1 MRRRPSVPVSVSV
14 SVCLAVLALSCRGA
28 SSPPSP
34 RSPTEP
40 PRSGNGLSVLLI
52 TIDTL
57 RADHLGLYGYRRPTS
72 PHIDAL
78 GRRST
83 VFDRAFTF
91 WPKTRGSF
99 VMMMTGLRPSQNGY
113 GKTHPVL
120 LDFNPTL
127 ASVLKQAGY
136 RTAAVLD
143 NPNLAAQHGY
153 SRGFESYRETWEEP
167 ALATETDRAHAI
179 TDGGI
184 AYLRAARPDQP
195 FFLWLHYVNPHAPY
209 TPPPPFDRKFLDDA
223 ASGPRLAPVLGFHG
237 GVKKEWAV
245 PGKTLGYYVSQYDGE
260 IATVDQEVGRVLD
273 ALAAS
278 PVAAKTAVVLTSDH
292 GESLGEHDY
301 YFDHGED
308 LFDPCL
314 AIPLVVT
321 MPGATG
327 GRRTSEFASTLDL
340 VPTILDAVKVSY
352 PPDLAGT
359 SVLGAV
365 TGAIGPGRERLFAQN
380 DRNLSATF
388 DARYK
393 LVDTPLDDG
402 STRAA
407 LYDRVR
413 DPGETRN
420 VAAGGGEAL
429 RIARRELDLF
439 LDRAQREWAR
449 TRVLVQ
455 GKEGEK
461 PATIEACEKLR
472 ALGYVDHCP

>member
-1 MRRRPSVPVSVSV
+1 M
-14 SVCLAVLALSCRGA
+14 
-28 SSPPSP
+28 
-34 RSPTEP
+34 
-40 PRSGNGLSVLLI
+40 RSGNGLSVLLI

-57 RADHLGLYGYRRPTS
+57 RADHLGLYGYRRATS

-78 GRRST
+78 GRRGT

-127 ASVLKQAGY
+127 ASVLRQAGY

-153 SRGFESYRETWEEP
+153 SSGFESYRETWEEK
-167 ALATETDRAHAI
+167 ALDSEAERAGAI
-179 TDGGI
+179 TEGGI

-223 ASGPRLAPVLGFHG
+223 TSGPRLAPVSGFHG

-260 IATVDQEVGRVLD
+260 IASVDDEVGRVLD
-273 ALAAS
+273 ALGS
-278 PVAAKTAVVLTSDH
+278 TPVAAKTVVMLTSDH

-314 AIPLVVT
+314 AIPLIVT
-321 MPGATG
+321 VPGATG
-327 GRRTSEFASTLDL
+327 GRRSSEFASTLDL

-365 TGAIGPGRERLFAQN
+365 TGGAGPGRERLFAQN

-407 LYDRVR
+407 IYDRVR

-420 VAAGGGEAL
+420 VAASGGEAL

-461 PATIEACEKLR
+461 PATMEACEKLR

>member
-1 MRRRPSVPVSVSV
+1 V
-14 SVCLAVLALSCRGA
+14 
-28 SSPPSP
+28 
-34 RSPTEP
+34 P

-57 RADHLGLYGYRRPTS
+57 RADHLGLYGYHRKTS

-78 GRRST
+78 GQRGT

-99 VMMMTGLRPSQNGY
+99 VMMMTGRRPSQNGY
-113 GKTHPVL
+113 SKEHPVL

-127 ASVLKQAGY
+127 AGVLKQAGY
-136 RTAAVLD
+136 KTTAVVD
-143 NPNLAAQHGY
+143 NPNVAAQHGY
-153 SRGFESYRETWEEP
+153 ARGFERYRETWEEP
-167 ALATETDRAHAI
+167 ALATETDRARAI
-179 TDGGI
+179 SDDGI
-184 AYLRAARPDQP
+184 AYLGAARPDQP

-209 TPPPPFDRKFLDDA
+209 TPPPPFDRAFLDGA
-223 ASGPRLAPVLGFHG
+223 GAGPILPAVSGFHS
-237 GVKKEWAV
+237 GVKKEWAL
-245 PGKTLGYYVSQYDGE
+245 PGKRLGYYVSQYDGE
-260 IATVDQEVGRVLD
+260 IASVDVEVGRVLD

-278 PVAAKTAVVLTSDH
+278 PVAGKTAVVLTSDH

-314 AIPLVVT
+314 AIPLIVT
-321 MPGATG
+321 VPGATA
-327 GRRTSEFASTLDL
+327 GRRSSEFASTLDL

-365 TGAIGPGRERLFAQN
+365 TGGAGPGRERLFAQN

-388 DARYK
+388 DARFK

-402 STRAA
+402 GTRSA
-407 LYDRVR
+407 LYDRER
-413 DPGETRN
+413 DAGETRN
-420 VAAGGGEAL
+420 VAASGGEAL

-461 PATIEACEKLR
+461 PATMEACEKLR

>member
-1 MRRRPSVPVSVSV
+1 MRRASVSVSVSV
-14 SVCLAVLALSCRGA
+14 SVCLAVLALSCRGD
-28 SSPPSP
+28 SGLPSP
-34 RSPTEP
+34 RPPTAP

-57 RADHLGLYGYRRPTS
+57 RPDHLGLYGYRRATS

-78 GRRST
+78 GQHGT

-99 VMMMTGLRPSQNGY
+99 VMMMTGRRPSQNGY
-113 GKTHPVL
+113 SKTHPIL

-127 ASVLKQAGY
+127 AAVLKQAGY

-143 NPNLAAQHGY
+143 NPNLAAQYGY
-153 SRGFESYRETWEEP
+153 ARGFERYRETWEEP
-167 ALATETDRAHAI
+167 ALATETDRARAI

-184 AYLRAARPDQP
+184 AYLREARPDQP

-209 TPPPPFDRKFLDDA
+209 TPPAPFDRAFTDGA
-223 ASGPRLAPVLGFHG
+223 TSGPRLAPVSGLHG

-260 IATVDQEVGRVLD
+260 IASVDDEVGRVLD
-273 ALAAS
+273 ALGS
-278 PVAAKTAVVLTSDH
+278 TPVAAKTAVVLTSDH

-365 TGAIGPGRERLFAQN
+365 TGGIGPGRTRLFAQN

-388 DARYK
+388 DERYK

-402 STRAA
+402 GTRSA
-407 LYDRVR
+407 LYDRLR
-413 DPGETRN
+413 DRAETRDVAGREGET
-420 VAAGGGEAL
+420 L
-429 RIARRELDLF
+429 RVARRELDLF
-439 LDRAQREWAR
+439 LDRAQREWAH
-449 TRVLVQ
+449 TRVLAQ
-455 GKEGEK
+455 GKEGAK
-461 PATIEACEKLR
+461 PPTSDACEKLR
-472 ALGYVDHCP
+472 ALGYVRECP

>member
-1 MRRRPSVPVSVSV
+1 M
-14 SVCLAVLALSCRGA
+14 
-28 SSPPSP
+28 
-34 RSPTEP
+34 
-40 PRSGNGLSVLLI
+40 RSGNGLSILLI

-57 RADHLGLYGYRRPTS
+57 RADHLGLYGYHRATS

-78 GRRST
+78 GQRGT

-99 VMMMTGLRPSQNGY
+99 VMMMTGRRPSQNGY
-113 GKTHPVL
+113 SGTHPVL

-127 ASVLKQAGY
+127 AWVLNKAGY
-136 RTAAVLD
+136 QTAAVVD

-153 SRGFESYRETWEEP
+153 ARGFDRYRETWEEA
-167 ALATETDRAHAI
+167 ALDTETARAHAI
-179 TDGGI
+179 TEGGI

-195 FFLWLHYVNPHAPY
+195 FFLWLHYVSPHAPY

-223 ASGPRLAPVLGFHG
+223 TSGPRLAAVSGLHG

-260 IATVDQEVGRVLD
+260 IASVDDEVGRVLD
-273 ALAAS
+273 ALGS
-278 PVAAKTAVVLTSDH
+278 TPVAAKTAVVLTSDH

-314 AIPLVVT
+314 SIPLIIA
-321 MPGATG
+321 MPDTHG
-327 GRRTSEFASTLDL
+327 GRRSSELTSTLDL
-340 VPTILDAVKVSY
+340 MPTILDAVKVSY

-365 TGAIGPGRERLFAQN
+365 TVGAGPGRERLFAQN
-380 DRNLSATF
+380 DRKLSATF
-388 DARYK
+388 DARFK
-393 LVDTPLDDG
+393 LIETPRDG
-402 STRAA
+402 GDPERA
-407 LYDRVR
+407 LYDRTH
-413 DPGETRN
+413 DPGETRD
-420 VAAGGGEAL
+420 VSPREAEPL
-429 RIARRELDLF
+429 RVFRRELDLF
-439 LDRAQREWAR
+439 TDRANREWSH
-449 TRVLVQ
+449 TLSLVQ
-455 GKEGEK
+455 GKPGER
-461 PATIEACEKLR
+461 PPTMEACEKLR